1 MDRLRL
7 RWLLLSA
14 LTRELGALVIG
25 LSDLTMLHSE
35 LTGLCPDLK
44 VDDAALRFDGK
55 LKFREV
61 NIKSIVY
68 INYIDWLPFNLVVG
82 HKVVDMPG
90 VLIYW
95 VVDGKDCGSQ
105 GHYLLVQLDGAVPRV
120 TFLAHTNPQDCRLA
134 LGEVN
139 KLVQLL
145 IQ

>member
-7 RWLLLSA
+7 RRLLLSA

-82 HKVVDMPG
+82 DKVV
-90 VLIYW
+90 LIASVAFVIGNADTSIFIPCEIHLFKY
-95 VVDGKDCGSQ
+95 VGSLDILGCG
-105 GHYLLVQLDGAVPRV
+105 L
-120 TFLAHTNPQDCRLA
+120 
-134 LGEVN
+134 
-139 KLVQLL
+139 
-145 IQ
+145 